1 MTESTGEPVND
12 KAQAKADKA
21 YKKASR
27 PWFKKKRF
35 WALGII
41 GLLVISSV
49 AGGGETSS
57 DSETGS
63 SASSSENVAPEP
75 ALKVSARTLLDALES
90 NALSAKTQYK
100 DKRVVITGTL
110 SNIDASGKYFSLDA
124 GEISFINIQVFVDE
138 EFIPTVSGFSKGQQV
153 TVTGKIKDV
162 GELLGYQVDAESIP

>member
-1 MTESTGEPVND
+1 MSDSNSEPVNQ

-21 YKKASR
+21 FKKASR

-35 WALGII
+35 WALGIL
-41 GLLVISSV
+41 GLLVISSAV
-49 AGGGETSS
+49 GGGNTSS
-57 DSETGS
+57 NSNSET
-63 SASSSENVAPEP
+63 SASSSENSAPEP
-75 ALKVSARTLLDALES
+75 ALKVSAKTLLDTLES

-100 DKRVVITGTL
+100 DKRVQITGTL

-124 GEISFINIQVFVDE
+124 GEITFINIQVFIDE
-138 EFIPTVSGFSKGQQV
+138 EFLSTVSGFSKGQQV